1 MAECMEEIIAVEC
14 AGVQRGDSDV
24 PNPAGLNSIFGPH
37 TIVSRSKFWAS
48 SRGVRNVAMAKILV
62 VDDETNVRQ
71 VIGMLLFRAG
81 YEVIEA
87 EHGLIGYSKAQ
98 SDNPDLIVLDL
109 MMPFMDGYE
118 VLQKLK
124 GNPATKKIPV
134 IILTAKIDAT
144 SEHECMR
151 LGAVD
156 YIKKPWGPRELE
168 DRVGMALGY
177 PEVDRP
183 RKFRTVQFRVGSD
196 EQDPEAIT

>member
-14 AGVQRGDSDV
+14 GGVQRGDSDV
-24 PNPAGLNSIFGPH
+24 PNRAGLNSIFGPH
-37 TIVSRSKFWAS
+37 TIVIRSKFWAS

-124 GNPATKKIPV
+124 ANPATKNIPV

-177 PEVDRP
+177 PELDRP

-196 EQDPEAIT
+196 EQDREAIS